1 MTQNLWLAV
10 TAAVLLQSPFA
21 AAQVHNNG
29 VKTACINNN
38 CRSKALPRHYKTV
51 PTRRISPVS
60 RSLAVFENNLSGTK
74 NAYFANSRNACDK
87 GFRFQIASN
96 GSGVC
101 SPRRTFSP
109 SLNTNVGKALND
121 RQLDDTTL
129 TPSNESG
136 PDVSQDV
143 RERVQAA
150 REVFPDLNQTR
161 DPVEQVE
168 EVVEAQ
174 SFRQSIPEDYSTP
187 RQRRSLQRQ
196 TVQMVNN
203 SFNAANIK
211 PLDENMFKNTFAIPG
226 VHPNRCAGKRAQ
238 SRRCQE

>member
-1 MTQNLWLAV
+1 MARTLWLAL

-21 AAQVHNNG
+21 GAQVHNNG

-51 PTRRISPVS
+51 PTRRISAVS

-87 GFRFQIASN
+87 GFRFGVSSN
-96 GSGVC
+96 GSGIC

-109 SLNTNVGKALND
+109 TLNTDVGKALND

-129 TPSNESG
+129 MPSSETG
-136 PDVSQDV
+136 RDVSQDV
-143 RERVQAA
+143 REQMRAA
-150 REVFPDLNQTR
+150 GEMLLDFNQTR
-161 DPVEQVE
+161 DPLEQVD

-174 SFRQSIPEDYSTP
+174 SFRQPISEDYSTP

-196 TVQMVNN
+196 TVQLINN
-203 SFNAANIK
+203 SFEAANVK
-211 PLDENMFKNTFAIPG
+211 PLDEDMFKNTFAIPG

-238 SRRCQE
+238 SKRCQN